1 MKNKVTLTARIT
13 SLLLAVVISVPI
25 FGVSQTKKVC
35 AQTPSDKNKYNTCLG
50 TRDID
55 IPTIPSSK
63 DAKWKG
69 HYVYFGKSNLE
80 PIRFRV
86 LDTNTELFT
95 QASKEKTLLLDC
107 DVQLYNDVL
116 DSAEGTKWK
125 DSSLRTY
132 MNNQLLNSLFNGYER
147 VAIASCD
154 SPGFSMTVGTGPQEV
169 YSTTMTMFGSRAGLS
184 GEKLFLLDSWELS
197 NLYYGYFPSESA
209 VSRKKASADGVDDLG
224 FYLTRSSEK
233 GGNKVGFVNND
244 TGSFMLQS
252 SKKKAGIAPAINI
265 KKSSILFSTWTN
277 MYGSDESDRT
287 FKLTLLDNDMTIAAP
302 KSKGISIEE
311 NGWVTIPY
319 VVSGSD
325 KEIANTVSV
334 LILDKEYSDSRAN
347 ILFYEGLRFSKSFST
362 EGEGMFLFPKDISG
376 TWGKDYFVYILAEQS
391 HGLKRIT
398 DLASEPCQVF
408 LPEKYT
414 YDFTKSSTLNLDA
427 NRVKLF
433 YAYLKKTELINF
445 DQNGNQ
451 IGIDLNKDSI
461 FDLILNTK
469 DKTLKKTDAC
479 HIYGE
484 YKVSDQF
491 VDWAFLFESPDVT
504 FDLRENPVIMDQ
516 VQEDAFN
523 VLLQKNLLGNVVST
537 HGDYFIDI
545 DGDGTTDIHVS
556 SNTMEKAPGSNANT
570 VCYTA
575 RQLKGS
581 GFSSI
586 KIILGLQ
593 EVTYDLREKPYSRA
607 IDIEDMKIL
616 EVLGA
621 NDLVGY
627 SGTESQFKFDLDK
640 DGHMDIL
647 YDIETRTMRAL
658 SSTNLKGSYKFE
670 QDILSSFG
678 YAYVEYIFPQ
688 VMPPDMV
695 LGLKAVSAGKNQVKL
710 TWNSVER
717 AEGYLIYAQKNGSY
731 GYVGMTTKGTTFT
744 DTKALDSDWNF
755 YWVFAYVKDGNGKMV
770 PGGCEKYVYAKGVC
784 LAVTNLKASS
794 VTGGVKLTWTA
805 SAGAD
810 GYLVYGIHPGG
821 SYGYIGMTTKGTTYT
836 DKNARKTDWNFYWVF
851 PYHKDADGN
860 MCVGGTPKYVYGKAK

>member
-13 SLLLAVVISVPI
+13 SLLLAVVISVPV

-35 AQTPSDKNKYNTCLG
+35 AVTSNGKNNNNTSFG
-50 TRDID
+50 VSAIKD
-55 IPTIPSSK
+55 PVAPSSK
-63 DAKWKG
+63 DDKWKG
-69 HYVYFGKSNLE
+69 DYVYFGKWNQE
-80 PIRFRV
+80 PVKFRV
-86 LDTNTELFT
+86 LDTDTDLFT
-95 QASKEKTLLLDC
+95 HDSKEKTLFLDS
-107 DVQLYNDVL
+107 DVLLYNDYL
-116 DSAEGTKWK
+116 DYTEGTSWK
-125 DSSLRTY
+125 NSSLRTY
-132 MNNQLLNSLFNGYER
+132 MNHKLLDDLFDGYECL
-147 VAIASCD
+147 AIEYCD
-154 SPGFSMTVGTGPQEV
+154 SWGFSMTVGTGPEEV
-169 YSTTMTMFGSRAGLS
+169 YSTTQAMFGSRLGIS
-184 GEKLFLLDSWELS
+184 GEQLFLLDAWELS
-197 NLYYGYFPSESA
+197 NKNYGYFPSESA
-209 VSRKKASADGVDDLG
+209 ASRIKSLADGVTDTG
-224 FYLTRSSEK
+224 YYLTRTPERDGK
-233 GGNKVGFVNND
+233 KVGFVNNE
-244 TGSFMLQS
+244 TGSFVLMS
-252 SKKKAGIAPAINI
+252 TKKNAGIAPAINI

-277 MYGSDESDRT
+277 QYDSSDPDRT
-287 FKLTLLDNDMTIAAP
+287 FKLTLLDNDMTISAQ
-302 KSKGISIEE
+302 KSKGISIDD

-325 KEIANTVSV
+325 KGIANTASV
-334 LILDKEYSDSRAN
+334 LILDKEYPDSRAN
-347 ILFYEGLRFSKSFST
+347 ILFYDTLRSSDVFSA
-362 EGEGMFLFPKDISG
+362 EGEGMFQFPKEISG

-391 HGLKRIT
+391 HGLKRFT
-398 DLASEPCQVF
+398 DLASAPCQVF
-408 LPEKYT
+408 LPDEYT
-414 YDFTKSSTLNLDA
+414 YDFTKSSTLTLDA
-427 NRVKLF
+427 TRVRLI
-433 YAYLKKTELINF
+433 ANYLKKSTLLNS
-445 DQNGNQ
+445 DHHGTQY
-451 IGIDLNKDSI
+451 GIDLNNDGDY
-461 FDLILNTK
+461 DLILDTQE
-469 DKTLKKTDAC
+469 KTLRKSNAC
-479 HIYGE
+479 HLYGPI
-484 YKVSDQF
+484 KVSDQF
-491 VDWAFLFESPDVT
+491 VNWTFLFESPDVT
-504 FDLRENPVIMDQ
+504 FDIREDSITMDQ
-516 VQEDAFN
+516 VQKDAFD
-523 VLLQKNLLGNVVST
+523 VLLQKNLFGKVVSN

-545 DGDGTTDIHVS
+545 DGEGTTDIHVS
-556 SNTMEKAPGSNANT
+556 SNMMEKSPGANANA
-570 VCYTA
+570 VYYTA
-575 RQLKGS
+575 SQLRGS

-607 IDIEDMKIL
+607 IDIDDMKIL
-616 EVLGA
+616 EVLGG
-621 NDLVGY
+621 NGLVGY
-627 SGTESQFKFDLDK
+627 SGTETQFRFDLDK

-744 DTKALDSDWNF
+744 DTKALDSDYNF
-755 YWVFAYVKDGNGKMV
+755 YWVFAYVKDENGNMI

-836 DKNARKTDWNFYWVF
+836 DKNASKTDYNFYWVF

-860 MCVGGTPKYVYGKAK
+860 MCVGGTAPYTYGRAK